1 MAEATPL
8 HPLSDIHIR
17 QAHPLISP
25 AALKELYPLTPAS
38 NETTYTGR
46 QQVINI
52 LKGKDKRI
60 LGIVGPCS
68 IHSRK
73 VALDYAERLKGLQ
86 EKVSESML
94 LLMRVYFEKPR
105 TVLGWRGLITDPD
118 LDGSYKIEKG
128 LKQARQILLEIT
140 EMGLPV
146 GSEILEPI
154 IPQYIADLISWAA
167 IGARTTESQT
177 HRQMASGLSMPVGFK
192 NGTSGNLKLAV
203 DAMEASRHPQ
213 SFIGIDQAGNT
224 CVLHTRGNPNNHIIL
239 RGGRDAP
246 NYYEENVEEARE
258 MLAASGIEPAIMI
271 DCSHMNSG
279 KDPFKQERV
288 LRALTDYRKRG
299 LNEVVGFMLESN
311 LFEGSQAIG
320 KNPAELIYG
329 VSITDACIGWD
340 TTEKMLLETHE
351 VLSGSA

>member
-1 MAEATPL
+1 MAGASPL

-17 QAHPLISP
+17 KAHPLFSP
-25 AALKELYPLTPAS
+25 AALKELYPVTPAS
-38 NETTYTGR
+38 NETVFTGR
-46 QQVINI
+46 KQVVDI
-52 LKGKDKRI
+52 LKGKDRRL

-73 VALDYAERLKGLQ
+73 VALDYAARLKGLQ
-86 EKVSESML
+86 EKVKDSML

-140 EMGLPV
+140 EMGMPV

-224 CVLHTRGNPNNHIIL
+224 CVLHTTGNPNNHIIL

-246 NYYEENVEEARE
+246 NYYEENVEEVRE
-258 MLAASGIEPAIMI
+258 MLVGSGIDPAVMI

-288 LRALTDYRKRG
+288 LRALTDYRRRG

-311 LFEGSQAIG
+311 LFEGSQSIG
-320 KNPAELIYG
+320 SNPAELIYG

-340 TTEKMLLETHE
+340 ATERMLLETHE
-351 VLSGSA
+351 ALSGII